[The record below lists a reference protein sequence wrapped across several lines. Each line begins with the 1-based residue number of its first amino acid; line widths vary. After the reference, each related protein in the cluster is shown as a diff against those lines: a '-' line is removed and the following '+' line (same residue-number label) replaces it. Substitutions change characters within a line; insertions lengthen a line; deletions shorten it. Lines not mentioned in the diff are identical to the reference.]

1 MGSVWGPG
9 VQPLAESLPAGGIPR
24 RKLVI
29 PMFGIP
35 IHPPKDDFEQRCAP
49 YAGMVYRHCLHMLKN
64 VHEAEDAAQESML
77 RAFRAYPSFKGK
89 GVASWLYAI
98 AHNTC
103 LDVLKSARWRREQM
117 TLDDPD
123 NPFQQADE
131 ALNPE
136 EAYVQ
141 KAGDEALWQLVMELS
156 EDQQTILSLYY
167 GEQMTYEQIAQA
179 TGMRIGTVKSRLS
192 RAKEALA
199 RKLEENE

>member
-1 MGSVWGPG
+1 VLG
-9 VQPLAESLPAGGIPR
+9 L
-24 RKLVI
+24 
-29 PMFGIP
+29 P
-35 IHPPKDDFEQRCAP
+35 IHPPKQDFEQRCAP

-77 RAFRAYPSFKGK
+77 RAFRAYPSFRGK

-103 LDVLKSARWRREQM
+103 LDILKSARYRREM
-117 TLDDPD
+117 LTLDNEE
-123 NPFQQADE
+123 NPFQQTDSS
-131 ALNPE
+131 LTPE

-141 KAGDEALWQLVMELS
+141 KAEDEQLWQMVMALS

-199 RKLEENE
+199 KKLEEKA

>member
-1 MGSVWGPG
+1 M
-9 VQPLAESLPAGGIPR
+9 LGIP
-24 RKLVI
+24 V
-29 PMFGIP
+29 
-35 IHPPKDDFEQRCAP
+35 HPPKQDFEQRCAP

-77 RAFRAYPSFKGK
+77 RAFRAYASFHGK

-103 LDVLKSARWRREQM
+103 LDVLKSARYRREM
-117 TLDDPD
+117 LTVDDD
-123 NPFQQADE
+123 ENPFQQADVSPT
-131 ALNPE
+131 PE

-141 KAGDEALWQLVMELS
+141 KAEDERLWQLVMALS
-156 EDQQTILSLYY
+156 QDQQTILSLYY
-167 GEQMTYEQIAQA
+167 GEGMTYEEIAKA

-199 RKLEENE
+199 RKLEEKP

>member
-1 MGSVWGPG
+1 MLGFPTQ
-9 VQPLAESLPAGGIPR
+9 QPQHS
-24 RKLVI
+24 
-29 PMFGIP
+29 
-35 IHPPKDDFEQRCAP
+35 FEERCAP
-49 YAGMVYRHCLHMLKN
+49 YAGMVYRHCLHMLRN

-77 RAFRAYPSFKGK
+77 RAFRAYPSFRGK

-103 LDVLKSARWRREQM
+103 LDVLKSARYRREQM
-117 TLDDPD
+117 TLDDPE
-123 NPFQQADE
+123 NPFQQADPS
-131 ALNPE
+131 LTPE

-141 KAGDEALWQLVMELS
+141 QEENERLWQLVMELS
-156 EDQQTILSLYY
+156 EEQQTILSLYY

-199 RKLEENE
+199 GKLEENV

>member
-1 MGSVWGPG
+1 MLG
-9 VQPLAESLPAGGIPR
+9 LP
-24 RKLVI
+24 
-29 PMFGIP
+29 F
-35 IHPPKDDFEQRCAP
+35 HQPKDDFEQRCAP

-77 RAFRAYPSFKGK
+77 RAFRAYPSFRGK

-103 LDVLKSARWRREQM
+103 LDILKSARYRREM
-117 TLDDPD
+117 AVLDDPE
-123 NPFQQADE
+123 NTFQQTDHAPT
-131 ALNPE
+131 PE

-141 KAGDEALWQLVMELS
+141 KAEDEQLWQMVMELS
-156 EDQQTILSLYY
+156 EEQQTILSLYY

-199 RKLEENE
+199 RKLEEKT